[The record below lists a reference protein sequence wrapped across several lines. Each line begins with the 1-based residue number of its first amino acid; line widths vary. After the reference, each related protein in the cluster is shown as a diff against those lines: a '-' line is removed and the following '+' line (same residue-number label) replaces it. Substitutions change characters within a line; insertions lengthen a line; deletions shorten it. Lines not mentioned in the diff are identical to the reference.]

1 MYVIAI
7 DISIVISYWVNNGKV
22 KCLKNIY
29 NENLRY
35 EHN

>member
-7 DISIVISYWVNNGKV
+7 DISIVISGWVNNGKV
-22 KCLKNIY
+22 KYLENIY

-35 EHN
+35 KHN

>member
-7 DISIVISYWVNNGKV
+7 DISIVGWVNNGKV
-22 KCLKNIY
+22 KYLENIY

-35 EHN
+35 KHN